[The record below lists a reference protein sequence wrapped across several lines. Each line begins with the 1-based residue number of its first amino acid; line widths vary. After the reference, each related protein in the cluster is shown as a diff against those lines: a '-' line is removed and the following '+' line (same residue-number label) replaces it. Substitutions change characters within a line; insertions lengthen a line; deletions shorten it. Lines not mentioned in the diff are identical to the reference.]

1 VFLEFL
7 FVHGKNSL
15 PRAGFDA
22 AVLQSGSRIFRK
34 QQKRSPPGQGR
45 P

>member
-1 VFLEFL
+1 MMMPVDQIFEVFFKFL

-22 AVLQSGSRIFRK
+22 ALL
-34 QQKRSPPGQGR
+34 
-45 P
+45 